1 VAEFVTFT
9 GRVPDAELLEMLN
22 SADICVNPDRANDM
36 NDRSTMNKVMEYMA
50 LGKPLV
56 QFDLTEGRV
65 SAGDAAW
72 YARPNDV
79 ADLAQKMVA
88 LLGDEAARRHK
99 SASGRDRIEHVLA
112 WQHEA
117 PRLLAA
123 YEHLLNPAGEQR

>member
-1 VAEFVTFT
+1 
-9 GRVPDAELLEMLN
+9 MLN
-22 SADICVNPDRANDM
+22 TADICVNPDRANDM

-65 SAGDAAW
+65 SAGEASW

-79 ADLAQKMVA
+79 ADLAQKIVA
-88 LLGDEAARRHK
+88 LLSDEQQRIQM
-99 SASGRDRIEHVLA
+99 SAVGRERIEHLLS

-123 YEHLLNPAGEQR
+123 YEHLLKPAGEGQ

>member
-1 VAEFVTFT
+1 
-9 GRVPDAELLEMLN
+9 
-22 SADICVNPDRANDM
+22 M

-65 SAGDAAW
+65 SAGEAAW

-79 ADLAQKMVA
+79 ADLAQKLVA
-88 LLGDEAARRHK
+88 LLADERQRLHMGAA
-99 SASGRDRIEHVLA
+99 GRERIERVLS

-123 YEHLLNPAGEQR
+123 YEHLTGEKP